1 MVYDEVT
8 FLWIS
13 RNKMLKSKL
22 KALSRKIVFFFLAPI
37 LSACIILSSLIYEV
51 TTLMEQLFK
60 FLDRHLSVQIVYLIK
75 NGF

>member
-1 MVYDEVT
+1 
-8 FLWIS
+8 
-13 RNKMLKSKL
+13 MLKSKL

-60 FLDRHLSVQIVYLIK
+60 FLDRYLSVQIVYLIK

>member
-60 FLDRHLSVQIVYLIK
+60 FLDRHLSIQIVYLIK

>member
-22 KALSRKIVFFFLAPI
+22 KALSRKIVSFFLAPI
-37 LSACIILSSLIYEV
+37 LSACIILSSLIHEV
-51 TTLMEQLFK
+51 TTLMEQLLK